1 MRQAANREPE
11 LLAQVACGKS
21 SLALTTVKL
30 CQPGSLGISASADFL
45 QYSLRV
51 CFLLVSSIR

>member
-30 CQPGSLGISASADFL
+30 CASADFL